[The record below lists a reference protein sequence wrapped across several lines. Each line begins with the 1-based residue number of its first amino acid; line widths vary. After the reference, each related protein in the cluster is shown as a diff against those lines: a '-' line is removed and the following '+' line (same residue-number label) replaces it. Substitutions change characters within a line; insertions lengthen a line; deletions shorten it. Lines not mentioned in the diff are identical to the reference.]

1 MSRTPLLSGVRK
13 RTQAR
18 ASGGQG
24 KSGTTGSS
32 WCAEQPVFGR
42 DMRRI
47 ARTHWDAD
55 GPLDH
60 RENLSPRSQQLD
72 GEYLLPLACIDDS
85 FGDHT
90 GGGAGVGGGA
100 GAGGA
105 AGGGGGGGS
114 SLASGMEA
122 GISAGSP
129 RAGGIGSVGAGVT
142 SPRDRDVYGGG
153 GGRKRGKG
161 ERRRFFLRIH
171 KFVFQKEL
179 ALHFSMC
186 ILSIAIP
193 FSLSGSP
200 WLAAIPVCVWCFY
213 NAMFVMGAKRASTVL
228 PGFDRFKRSFVAAME
243 EFLPPRLVPVLSL
256 SFLSVVIAVTLT
268 AARLGGPPL
277 CISSCRTCL
286 GSWKHAHPTTSLQG
300 RGAAASPSVEAS
312 RSRSKFSPNIVG
324 AFEGAKRGRDSAAAG
339 DYRQA
344 GGSGGGGE
352 SFWVEADEAAPAR
365 GSQRAKSGEACGY
378 ANGKELLAYYTVS
391 QSAILIYLAVM
402 TGLLTCLAWKVS
414 EEELA
419 QRQAAES
426 RLKGQ
431 NPRAFELRE
440 RMILEHG
447 RPGSSVRPET
457 TCPWLMFGL
466 VAACTFMLIGW
477 RKWGDLPVTAVTVVV
492 IGANVT
498 TTLAS
503 VLMLHVGFHGRL
515 IALYQGNLQR
525 VQFLSKLLR
534 EGTSKA
540 EEPWVHAAEAWW
552 FLRSFVLREDLSL
565 DYDVGGLGVSATFFI
580 VLASF
585 VVAVAQIVR
594 EGLDAMLNPP
604 GSYCA
609 YASVYLTVCLI
620 RIFGLATKTYLEQ
633 QLHVGIIQDYIDN
646 LAAVTAKTASS
657 SASELKKG
665 RDQPSP
671 SLAPSLT
678 AGISATTSTNTAA
691 ATVAERVAADNAAD
705 PNAANSLSEPS
716 PANASLLAAARAA
729 VTGTSALGDAGGR
742 RDTRDRSP
750 KAAEGGGSGGGARD
764 LGVAGNEG
772 EALLH
777 PAQEAMRR
785 MIVHIDTLDPYPCV
799 LGIPVKPALFATSK
813 VYVFGCFAVISVKLM
828 YDVIS
833 GMI

>member
-1 MSRTPLLSGVRK
+1 
-13 RTQAR
+13 
-18 ASGGQG
+18 
-24 KSGTTGSS
+24 
-32 WCAEQPVFGR
+32 
-42 DMRRI
+42 
-47 ARTHWDAD
+47 
-55 GPLDH
+55 
-60 RENLSPRSQQLD
+60 
-72 GEYLLPLACIDDS
+72 
-85 FGDHT
+85 
-90 GGGAGVGGGA
+90 
-100 GAGGA
+100 
-105 AGGGGGGGS
+105 
-114 SLASGMEA
+114 
-122 GISAGSP
+122 
-129 RAGGIGSVGAGVT
+129 
-142 SPRDRDVYGGG
+142 
-153 GGRKRGKG
+153 
-161 ERRRFFLRIH
+161 
-171 KFVFQKEL
+171 
-179 ALHFSMC
+179 
-186 ILSIAIP
+186 
-193 FSLSGSP
+193 
-200 WLAAIPVCVWCFY
+200 
-213 NAMFVMGAKRASTVL
+213 
-228 PGFDRFKRSFVAAME
+228 
-243 EFLPPRLVPVLSL
+243 
-256 SFLSVVIAVTLT
+256 
-268 AARLGGPPL
+268 
-277 CISSCRTCL
+277 
-286 GSWKHAHPTTSLQG
+286 
-300 RGAAASPSVEAS
+300 
-312 RSRSKFSPNIVG
+312 
-324 AFEGAKRGRDSAAAG
+324 
-339 DYRQA
+339 
-344 GGSGGGGE
+344 
-352 SFWVEADEAAPAR
+352 
-365 GSQRAKSGEACGY
+365 
-378 ANGKELLAYYTVS
+378 
-391 QSAILIYLAVM
+391 
-402 TGLLTCLAWKVS
+402 
-414 EEELA
+414 
-419 QRQAAES
+419 
-426 RLKGQ
+426 
-431 NPRAFELRE
+431 
-440 RMILEHG
+440 
-447 RPGSSVRPET
+447 
-457 TCPWLMFGL
+457 MFGL
-466 VAACTFMLIGW
+466 VAACTFTLIGW

-665 RDQPSP
+665 RGQPSP

-678 AGISATTSTNTAA
+678 AGTSATTSTNTAA
-691 ATVAERVAADNAAD
+691 ATAAERVTADNAAD
-705 PNAANSLSEPS
+705 PNAANSLSEAS
-716 PANASLLAAARAA
+716 PTNASLLAAARAA

-764 LGVAGNEG
+764 TGGAGNEG

-833 GMI
+833 GMV